1 MRLLKNTPNASPNA
15 SRKASWNVSRK
26 TQKRLTL
33 IAGTL
38 LTALCCLLAERYAG
52 RSAGR
57 SGETDGSTAV
67 STAVSNAVSNAVS
80 TAAAANPFTEARPS
94 GNLLILSYPQVLP
107 DTVSASEEGTLP
119 LSTFKEDLSYLA
131 ENAAFVLPEEVKQA
145 SQGLF
150 SLPEKAVMLTFDGYE
165 SFYTVVWPQLRE
177 SGGKGCVGVLG
188 EEADLYANL
197 YSGERSSDSPD
208 ITQES
213 RLSWEQIVQMDRSD
227 CVSIGSR
234 GYRLY
239 PEEEKLEKGLS
250 FWMKWTGLSKKKS
263 ENRLSEY
270 LAFAGED
277 ALVMGERMREKLYH
291 EAEAVFVPRGCG
303 GEETDRI
310 LTQTGAVMTL
320 LDGEPGDWS
329 DFVNPITGRESLMS
343 LRCLSRS
350 ESGSLSEQIG
360 GYFDQK

>member
-52 RSAGR
+52 RGAGR
-57 SGETDGSTAV
+57 SGET
-67 STAVSNAVSNAVS
+67 AVS

-94 GNLLILSYPQVLP
+94 GKLLILSYPQVLP

-208 ITQES
+208 ITPES
-213 RLSWEQIVQMDRSD
+213 RLSWEQIVQK
-227 CVSIGSR
+227 IGRASCR
-234 GYRLY
+234 
-239 PEEEKLEKGLS
+239 
-250 FWMKWTGLSKKKS
+250 
-263 ENRLSEY
+263 
-270 LAFAGED
+270 
-277 ALVMGERMREKLYH
+277 ER
-291 EAEAVFVPRGCG
+291 V
-303 GEETDRI
+303 
-310 LTQTGAVMTL
+310 
-320 LDGEPGDWS
+320 
-329 DFVNPITGRESLMS
+329 
-343 LRCLSRS
+343 
-350 ESGSLSEQIG
+350 
-360 GYFDQK
+360 